1 MAIKIENNSTLK
13 LPGYTE
19 KHIQALLDSVP
30 KEHLRGID
38 KVKLVDRISD
48 PQLKNMAQAT
58 KLPGLYRPKQGIQ
71 PASLEVA
78 VEILLPQAGPFYKK
92 LAPRMSYKA
101 NLAAVLFSLIA
112 QHYHLTLKHS
122 VKRTQLEQAVRTYTE
137 KQLRKWQDNQKTFR
151 AKIFKP
157 LQPML
162 ERWGKK
168 LQKRAAQEKKRERK
182 SAA

>member
-1 MAIKIENNSTLK
+1 
-13 LPGYTE
+13 
-19 KHIQALLDSVP
+19 V
-30 KEHLRGID
+30 
-38 KVKLVDRISD
+38 V
-48 PQLKNMAQAT
+48 
-58 KLPGLYRPKQGIQ
+58 
-71 PASLEVA
+71 
-78 VEILLPQAGPFYKK
+78 
-92 LAPRMSYKA
+92 
-101 NLAAVLFSLIA
+101 FSLVA

-137 KQLRKWQDNQKTFR
+137 KQLRKWQDGQKTIR

-157 LQPML
+157 IQPYL

>member
-38 KVKLVDRISD
+38 RVKLVDHISD
-48 PQLKNMAQAT
+48 PQLRNMAQAN

-78 VEILLPQAGPFYKK
+78 TEILLPQAGPFYKK
-92 LAPRMSYKA
+92 IAPRMSYKA
-101 NLAAVLFSLIA
+101 NLAAVLFSLVA

-137 KQLRKWQDNQKTFR
+137 KQLRKWQDGQKTLR
-151 AKIFKP
+151 AKIFNS